1 VEGLLARVKDGYAR
15 AGLMGL
21 GLYFVGVLTLLV
33 MMLIYDAGE
42 AGFILFFAVPGLIV
56 AAALVFWRRWG
67 LLVAILGSLFGLS
80 FLLPEAGLILTT
92 PKAFFDFTVGWFA
105 IVGLFIVLVAAI
117 AGTVQYFR
125 KAPSPALVRWQK
137 SVITGIA
144 AVLAVAAVV
153 SFVLMLANTGSVSAS
168 EAGDAQR
175 LTAEHTKWD
184 VEMITSPAG
193 EVRLVVKNSDPMLHT
208 FTVED
213 LDIDV
218 SLSPW
223 SEQVIVLGDLSAG
236 NYGFVCRA
244 FDHET
249 EMTGVITVQ

>member
-15 AGLMGL
+15 AALMGL

-33 MMLIYDAGE
+33 MVIIYDIAE

-56 AAALVFWRRWG
+56 AAALLFWRRWG

-92 PKAFFDFTVGWFA
+92 PKAFFDFAAGWFA
-105 IVGLFIVLVAAI
+105 IVGLVIVLVAAI
-117 AGTVQYFR
+117 VGTVQYFR
-125 KAPSPALVRWQK
+125 NAPALTMASWQRTA
-137 SVITGIA
+137 ITGIA

-153 SFVLMLANTGSVSAS
+153 SLVLMVANTGSVSAS
-168 EAGDAQR
+168 EAGGAQR

-213 LDIDV
+213 LDIDIA
-218 SLSPW
+218 LSPW
-223 SEQVIVLGDLSAG
+223 SEQVIVLGDLTAG